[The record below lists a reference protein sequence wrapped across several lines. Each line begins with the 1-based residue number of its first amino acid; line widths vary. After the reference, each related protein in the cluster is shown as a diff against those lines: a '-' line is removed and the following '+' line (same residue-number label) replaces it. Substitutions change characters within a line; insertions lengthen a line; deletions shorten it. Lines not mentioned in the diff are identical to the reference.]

1 MSKMAAFTLCWVL
14 FLSSPAYSAGALAD
28 AGNRSSER
36 SCDHTRE
43 LEAAKRALAT
53 GDREGALEHL
63 LRADEILAACQQ
75 DPPSAGPGTEPEERM
90 LARCLEREA
99 FSLQAPA
106 DSSV

>member
-1 MSKMAAFTLCWVL
+1 MNRMAAFTLCGVL
-14 FLSSPAYSAGALAD
+14 FLSSPAYSAEALAD
-28 AGNRSSER
+28 AGDRPSER

-43 LEAAKRALAT
+43 LEAAKSALAS

-75 DPPSAGPGTEPEERM
+75 DPPRAGPGTQPEERM

-99 FSLQAPA
+99 FSLQALA
-106 DSSV
+106 DSPA